1 MIIQYIRDSW
11 YDWNCCFHP
20 PQGTTCHQSL
30 SSALGQDIHH
40 IVHIDLQRKPFWAFS
55 PKVWLN
61 CATDL
66 PLGDPMTAES
76 QRTRPEKSFKL
87 TWMIMMIMVGVR
99 MMMMIILMIML
110 LLLLLLVV
118 VVVMDLAVSGNM
130 LAAIG
135 AVEELP
141 VEQLDGDHSKYE
153 LLVEEMIE
161 LNYFKFQLKLL

>member
-1 MIIQYIRDSW
+1 
-11 YDWNCCFHP
+11 
-20 PQGTTCHQSL
+20 
-30 SSALGQDIHH
+30 
-40 IVHIDLQRKPFWAFS
+40 
-55 PKVWLN
+55 
-61 CATDL
+61 
-66 PLGDPMTAES
+66 
-76 QRTRPEKSFKL
+76 
-87 TWMIMMIMVGVR
+87 MMIMVGVR
-99 MMMMIILMIML
+99 IMMMIILMIML
-110 LLLLLLVV
+110 LLLLLVVVV

>member
-1 MIIQYIRDSW
+1 
-11 YDWNCCFHP
+11 
-20 PQGTTCHQSL
+20 
-30 SSALGQDIHH
+30 
-40 IVHIDLQRKPFWAFS
+40 
-55 PKVWLN
+55 
-61 CATDL
+61 
-66 PLGDPMTAES
+66 
-76 QRTRPEKSFKL
+76 
-87 TWMIMMIMVGVR
+87 MMIMVGVR

-110 LLLLLLVV
+110 LLLLLLLVVVV

-153 LLVEEMIE
+153 LLGEEMIE

>member
-1 MIIQYIRDSW
+1 
-11 YDWNCCFHP
+11 
-20 PQGTTCHQSL
+20 
-30 SSALGQDIHH
+30 
-40 IVHIDLQRKPFWAFS
+40 
-55 PKVWLN
+55 
-61 CATDL
+61 
-66 PLGDPMTAES
+66 
-76 QRTRPEKSFKL
+76 
-87 TWMIMMIMVGVR
+87 MMIMVGVR

-110 LLLLLLVV
+110 LLLLLVVVV

>member
-1 MIIQYIRDSW
+1 
-11 YDWNCCFHP
+11 
-20 PQGTTCHQSL
+20 
-30 SSALGQDIHH
+30 
-40 IVHIDLQRKPFWAFS
+40 
-55 PKVWLN
+55 
-61 CATDL
+61 
-66 PLGDPMTAES
+66 
-76 QRTRPEKSFKL
+76 
-87 TWMIMMIMVGVR
+87 MMIMVGVR

-110 LLLLLLVV
+110 LLLVVVV

>member
-1 MIIQYIRDSW
+1 
-11 YDWNCCFHP
+11 
-20 PQGTTCHQSL
+20 
-30 SSALGQDIHH
+30 
-40 IVHIDLQRKPFWAFS
+40 
-55 PKVWLN
+55 
-61 CATDL
+61 
-66 PLGDPMTAES
+66 
-76 QRTRPEKSFKL
+76 
-87 TWMIMMIMVGVR
+87 MMIMVGLR

-110 LLLLLLVV
+110 LLLLVVLVLV
-118 VVVMDLAVSGNM
+118 LVVVMDLAVSGNM

>member
-1 MIIQYIRDSW
+1 
-11 YDWNCCFHP
+11 
-20 PQGTTCHQSL
+20 
-30 SSALGQDIHH
+30 
-40 IVHIDLQRKPFWAFS
+40 
-55 PKVWLN
+55 
-61 CATDL
+61 
-66 PLGDPMTAES
+66 
-76 QRTRPEKSFKL
+76 
-87 TWMIMMIMVGVR
+87 MMIMVGVR